1 VRRLIEVTDPQVAR
15 AIAHPLRREILSA
28 LGEQEASPSA
38 LAERLGHSVGRVS
51 YHVNKLVELGLAELV
66 RTAPRRGATE
76 HFYRANGVTYFPG
89 DALAALPE
97 STRDALLASWW
108 GKLSDDVARGISAGG
123 WERPDA
129 QALRASL
136 TLDERGFRELGKAI
150 EALHARALR
159 IESRAQARLD
169 RGAAPVAAI
178 VALLLFERPTEAATR
193 ERQRSGGR
201 GR

>member
-1 VRRLIEVTDPQVAR
+1 MRRLIEVTNPQVAR

-38 LAERLGHSVGRVS
+38 LAEQLGQSVGRVS

-76 HFYRANGVTYFPG
+76 HFYRAIGTTYFPG
-89 DALAALPE
+89 EALAALPE

-108 GKLSDDVARGISAGG
+108 RKLSEDVARGAAVGG

-159 IESRAQARLD
+159 IESAAQARLA
-169 RGAAPVAAI
+169 RSATPVGAI
-178 VALLLFERPTEAATR
+178 VALLLFERT
-193 ERQRSGGR
+193 GR
-201 GR
+201 TTVRGTG

>member
-1 VRRLIEVTDPQVAR
+1 MRRLIEVTNPQVAR

-38 LAERLGHSVGRVS
+38 LAEQLGQSVGRVS

-76 HFYRANGVTYFPG
+76 HFYRAIGTTYFPG
-89 DALAALPE
+89 EALAALPE

-108 GKLSDDVARGISAGG
+108 RKLSEDVARGAAVGG

-159 IESRAQARLD
+159 IESAAQARLA
-169 RGAAPVAAI
+169 RSATPVGAI
-178 VALLLFERPTEAATR
+178 VALLLFERT
-193 ERQRSGGR
+193 GR
-201 GR
+201 RTTVRGTG

>member
-1 VRRLIEVTDPQVAR
+1 VRRLIEVTDPHVAR

-38 LAERLGHSVGRVS
+38 LAERFGHSVGKVS
-51 YHVNKLVELGLAELV
+51 YHVNKLVDLGLAELV

-76 HFYRANGVTYFPG
+76 HFYRATGTTYFPG
-89 DALAALPE
+89 DSFAALPDA
-97 STRDALLASWW
+97 TRDALLVSWW
-108 GKLSDDVARGISAGG
+108 RQLSDDVARGTAARG

-129 QALRASL
+129 QALRAPV
-136 TLDERGFRELGKAI
+136 TLDERGFRELGNAV

-159 IESRAQARLD
+159 IESAAETRLA

-178 VALLLFERPTEAATR
+178 VALLLFERPVR
-193 ERQRSGGR
+193 KQRRSGGR
-201 GR
+201 G

>member
-1 VRRLIEVTDPQVAR
+1 MRRLIEVTNPQVAR

-38 LAERLGHSVGRVS
+38 LAEQLGQSVGRVS

-76 HFYRANGVTYFPG
+76 HFYRAIGTTYFPG
-89 DALAALPE
+89 EALAALPE

-108 GKLSDDVARGISAGG
+108 RKLSEDVARGAAVGG

-159 IESRAQARLD
+159 IESSAQARLA
-169 RGAAPVAAI
+169 RSATPVGAI
-178 VALLLFERPTEAATR
+178 VALLLFERT
-193 ERQRSGGR
+193 GR
-201 GR
+201 TTVRGTG